1 MFQYYIWFHP
11 HPSSHYYKFCS
22 AKGPWRRL
30 ASAMMLL
37 RIIKWTMMTFS
48 LSPQRILH
56 RICKNE
62 EGFVSQIIR
71 FLVINHDFLTIS
83 RTSRT
88 VKAKAAAAAAAASVF
103 SFKSDERAEKRKEV
117 VIWKP
122 CHHIKKIYS
131 I

>member
-1 MFQYYIWFHP
+1 
-11 HPSSHYYKFCS
+11 
-22 AKGPWRRL
+22 
-30 ASAMMLL
+30 MMLL

-48 LSPQRILH
+48 LSPQRILR

-62 EGFVSQIIR
+62 EGFLSQIIR
-71 FLVINHDFLTIS
+71 FLGTNHDFLTIG

-88 VKAKAAAAAAAASVF
+88 VKAKAAAAAASGF

-122 CHHIKKIYS
+122 CHHIKI
-131 I
+131 